1 MTDSIISARRRWG
14 ALTLI
19 VTAQFMVILDVAIVN
34 VALPSIK
41 ADLGFSEAGL
51 QWVVSAYAIV
61 FGGTLLLGGRLADL
75 LGRRRLFVGG
85 LLLFSATSLL
95 CGLAWSGGS
104 LVTFRALQ
112 GLGGAVLAPAALSLL
127 MTNFAEGP
135 ERNRA
140 LGIYG
145 AASGTAYSN
154 GFQINYFATVTIVG
168 GDARYAGAKGSF
180 NLSVYQYGIQD
191 LANSGS
197 QIPSEI
203 ILDGQY
209 SLQ

>member
-75 LGRRRLFVGG
+75 FGRRRMFIGG
-85 LLLFSATSLL
+85 LGVFPATPPLF
-95 CGLAWSGGS
+95 G
-104 LVTFRALQ
+104 
-112 GLGGAVLAPAALSLL
+112 PA
-127 MTNFAEGP
+127 
-135 ERNRA
+135 
-140 LGIYG
+140 G
-145 AASGTAYSN
+145 AA
-154 GFQINYFATVTIVG
+154 G
-168 GDARYAGAKGSF
+168 GPLAFPALPGLPGAPP
-180 NLSVYQYGIQD
+180 
-191 LANSGS
+191 APPP
-197 QIPSEI
+197 PSPP
-203 ILDGQY
+203 LTT
-209 SLQ
+209 L